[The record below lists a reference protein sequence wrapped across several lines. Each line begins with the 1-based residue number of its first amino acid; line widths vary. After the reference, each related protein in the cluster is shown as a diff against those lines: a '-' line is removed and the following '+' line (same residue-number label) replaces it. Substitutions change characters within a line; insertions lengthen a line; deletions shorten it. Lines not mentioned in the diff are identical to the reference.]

1 MKKSLFLFFLSAV
14 FLTAALFAEGETT
27 ETASQQENKQEEAK
41 AEETAEPQAQPATE
55 AETAPSEAAKPEETA
70 EPQAQPATET
80 EAAPQEEAK
89 PEENSE
95 AKAEPQQ
102 EEKVEM
108 QSGQESKIEVELVRD
123 AEDSGKELVFSAR
136 SLEKMTWSEAQNF
149 CKSLKFYGDEWR
161 LPNIDELRELVRNC
175 PATEPGGSC
184 KVSEEG
190 NCLAGN
196 CSAPKDS
203 CTCERKPKNRGF
215 YSMFGDADYIGLWS
229 SSTLSNDDK
238 KAWGTVFYSGMIG
251 SLGKDAKL
259 YARCVYNAKSV
270 GVINKE
276 KTENIELENN
286 GIVSVGEKGG
296 TAVVSGK
303 VDKNKFDIDK
313 YIDEKNSDISHC
325 VYLGL
330 KEDKDLSHG
339 MVAIDFMIAETG
351 EVVYSNVKMSTTG
364 NLTVE
369 NCIAETIKKVK
380 FPALE
385 KDTTI
390 YVNERFRFHAIR
402 RKK

>member
-1 MKKSLFLFFLSAV
+1 MKFVDRICL
-14 FLTAALFAEGETT
+14 LTAVSAIFFTVSLFAEAEKTDEKPDEEVKT
-27 ETASQQENKQEEAK
+27 EES
-41 AEETAEPQAQPATE
+41 
-55 AETAPSEAAKPEETA
+55 AETK
-70 EPQAQPATET
+70 
-80 EAAPQEEAK
+80 EEAK
-89 PEENSE
+89 PEENTGD
-95 AKAEPQQ
+95 KAEPQQ

-108 QSGQESKIEVELVRD
+108 QSEPEGKVEVELVRD
-123 AEDSGKELVFSAR
+123 AEDPGRELVFSAR
-136 SLEKMTWSEAQNF
+136 SLDKMTWSEAQDF
-149 CKSLKFYGDEWR
+149 CKSLSFYGEEWR

-238 KAWGTVFYSGMIG
+238 KAWGAVFFSGMIG

-259 YARCVYNAKSV
+259 YARCVHNAKS
-270 GVINKE
+270 GSGIKNGE

-296 TAVVSGK
+296 RAVVSGK

-325 VYLGL
+325 VYRGL

>member
-1 MKKSLFLFFLSAV
+1 MKKSLFLFFLSAA
-14 FLTAALFAEGETT
+14 FFTAALFADDEPAQTAPQKEETQ
-27 ETASQQENKQEEAK
+27 SEEVK
-41 AEETAEPQAQPATE
+41 AESQAEP
-55 AETAPSEAAKPEETA
+55 AA
-70 EPQAQPATET
+70 ET
-80 EAAPQEEAK
+80 EAAPQEDAK
-89 PEENSE
+89 VEENAASQSE
-95 AKAEPQQ
+95 SAP
-102 EEKVEM
+102 EKDSELEADEAAAI
-108 QSGQESKIEVELVRD
+108 QSAQESKIEVEVVRD
-123 AEDSGKELVFSAR
+123 AENSGKYLVFSAR
-136 SLEKMTWSEAQNF
+136 SLDKMTWNEAQDF
-149 CKSLKFYGDEWR
+149 CKGLKFYGEEWR

-184 KVSEEG
+184 RVSDEG

-196 CSAPKDS
+196 CSTPKDS

-251 SLGKDAKL
+251 TVGKEAKL
-259 YARCVYNAKSV
+259 YARCVYNAQSV
-270 GVINKE
+270 GVTKNEE
-276 KTENIELENN
+276 KTEKIELENN
-286 GIVSVGEKGG
+286 GIVSVGKKGG
-296 TAVVSGK
+296 KAVVSGK

-325 VYLGL
+325 VYRGL

-380 FPALE
+380 FPALG

>member
-1 MKKSLFLFFLSAV
+1 MKRLRLLRGSSKNRGELMRKILFLVVLNAAFF
-14 FLTAALFAEGETT
+14 TAALFAEGE
-27 ETASQQENKQEEAK
+27 N
-41 AEETAEPQAQPATE
+41 
-55 AETAPSEAAKPEETA
+55 
-70 EPQAQPATET
+70 
-80 EAAPQEEAK
+80 
-89 PEENSE
+89 
-95 AKAEPQQ
+95 
-102 EEKVEM
+102 
-108 QSGQESKIEVELVRD
+108 
-123 AEDSGKELVFSAR
+123 LVFSAR
-136 SLEKMTWSEAQNF
+136 SLEKMTWNEAQDF
-149 CKSLKFYGDEWR
+149 CKGIKFYNEEWR

-184 KVSEEG
+184 RVSEEG

-196 CSAPKDS
+196 CSQPKDS
-203 CTCERKPKNRGF
+203 CTCERKLKNRGF

-238 KAWGTVFYSGMIG
+238 KAWGAVFYSGMIG

-259 YARCVYNAKSV
+259 YARCVHSV
-270 GVINKE
+270 VKNEE
-276 KTENIELENN
+276 KTEKIELENN
-286 GIVSVGEKGG
+286 GVVSVGEKGG

-325 VYLGL
+325 VYRGL

-369 NCIAETIKKVK
+369 NCIAEMIKKVK
-380 FPALE
+380 FPALG

-390 YVNERFRFHAIR
+390 YANERFRFHAKR
-402 RKK
+402 GKK